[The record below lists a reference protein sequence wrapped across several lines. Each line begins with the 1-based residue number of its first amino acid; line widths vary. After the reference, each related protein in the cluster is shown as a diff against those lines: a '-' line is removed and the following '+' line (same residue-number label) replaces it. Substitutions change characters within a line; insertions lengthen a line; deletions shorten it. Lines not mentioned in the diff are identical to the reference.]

1 MTKDKIDF
9 DDLGY
14 ELSRARQ
21 LSQGDR
27 LNVMESLA
35 TFAQR
40 LSSLTKEI
48 KTVFKLIHQLKEN
61 QETIAKA
68 LNHVLI
74 HAENKELWIEI
85 SKEEEDAK
93 SL

>member
-9 DDLGY
+9 DELGY
-14 ELSRARQ
+14 QLARSRQ

-27 LNVMESLA
+27 MNVMESLA

-40 LSSLTKEI
+40 LRLLTDEVKTLFKLVKEI
-48 KTVFKLIHQLKEN
+48 KDN
-61 QETIAKA
+61 QEVIAKA

-74 HAENKELWIEI
+74 KAENKELWIEI
-85 SKEEEDAK
+85 SKEENK
-93 SL
+93 

>member
-9 DDLGY
+9 DELGY
-14 ELSRARQ
+14 QLARSRQ

-40 LSSLTKEI
+40 LRLLTDEVKTLFKLVKEI
-48 KTVFKLIHQLKEN
+48 KDN
-61 QETIAKA
+61 QEVIAKA
-68 LNHVLI
+68 LHDVLI
-74 HAENKELWIEI
+74 KAENKELWIEI
-85 SKEEEDAK
+85 SKEENK
-93 SL
+93 

>member
-14 ELSRARQ
+14 ELARARQ

-27 LNVMESLA
+27 MNVMESLA

-40 LSSLTKEI
+40 LSGLTKEI
-48 KTVFKLIHQLKEN
+48 KTIFKLLYQLKEN

-74 HAENKELWIEI
+74 YSENKELWIEI
-85 SKEEEDAK
+85 SKEEEDEQ

>member
-14 ELSRARQ
+14 ELARARQ

-40 LSSLTKEI
+40 LS
-48 KTVFKLIHQLKEN
+48 LIH
-61 QETIAKA
+61 I
-68 LNHVLI
+68 
-74 HAENKELWIEI
+74 
-85 SKEEEDAK
+85 
-93 SL
+93 

>member
-9 DDLGY
+9 DDLQR
-14 ELSRARQ
+14 ELARSRR

-40 LSSLTKEI
+40 QSVLTKEV
-48 KTVFKLIHQLKEN
+48 KTLFKLLKKLKDN
-61 QETIAKA
+61 QDSIAKA
-68 LNHVLI
+68 LNQVLI

>member
-9 DDLGY
+9 DDLQY
-14 ELSRARQ
+14 QLARSRQ

-40 LSSLTKEI
+40 LGSLTQEV
-48 KTVFKLIHQLKEN
+48 KTLFKLLYQIKEN
-61 QETIAKA
+61 QEVIAKA

-74 HAENKELWIEI
+74 KAENKELWIEI
-85 SKEEEDAK
+85 SKEEEDEK

>member
-14 ELSRARQ
+14 ELARARQ

-40 LSSLTKEI
+40 LGSLHKEV
-48 KTVFKLIHQLKEN
+48 KTLFKLLYQLKEN

-74 HAENKELWIEI
+74 LSENKELWIEI
-85 SKEEEDAK
+85 SKEEDNAK

>member
-9 DDLGY
+9 DELGY
-14 ELSRARQ
+14 QLARSRQ

-40 LSSLTKEI
+40 LRVLMDEV
-48 KTVFKLIHQLKEN
+48 KTLFKLLHQIKEN

-74 HAENKELWIEI
+74 KAENKELWIEI

>member
-9 DDLGY
+9 DDLNY
-14 ELSRARQ
+14 QLARSRQ

-40 LSSLTKEI
+40 QSVLMKEV
-48 KTVFKLIHQLKEN
+48 KTLYKLLYKLKEN
-61 QETIAKA
+61 QETIAKT
-68 LNHVLI
+68 LQDFLI
-74 HAENKELWIEI
+74 MAENKELWIEI
-85 SKEEEDAK
+85 SKEEDNAK

>member
-9 DDLGY
+9 DDLQH
-14 ELSRARQ
+14 ELARSRR

-40 LSSLTKEI
+40 QSVLMKEV
-48 KTVFKLIHQLKEN
+48 KTLYKLLYQLKEN

-74 HAENKELWIEI
+74 LSENKELWIEI

>member
-9 DDLGY
+9 DDLSY
-14 ELSRARQ
+14 QLARSRQ

-40 LSSLTKEI
+40 QSVLTKEV
-48 KTVFKLIHQLKEN
+48 KTLFKLLKKLKDN
-61 QETIAKA
+61 QDSIAKA
-68 LNHVLI
+68 LNQVLI

>member
-9 DDLGY
+9 DDLQH
-14 ELSRARQ
+14 ELARSRR

-40 LSSLTKEI
+40 QSVLMKEV
-48 KTVFKLIHQLKEN
+48 KTLYKLLYQLKEN

-74 HAENKELWIEI
+74 LSENKELWIEI
-85 SKEEEDAK
+85 SKEEDNAK

>member
-14 ELSRARQ
+14 ELAKARQ

-27 LNVMESLA
+27 LTVMESLA

-40 LSSLTKEI
+40 QSVLMKEV
-48 KTVFKLIHQLKEN
+48 KTLYKLLYKLKEN

-74 HAENKELWIEI
+74 LSENKELWIDI
-85 SKEEEDAK
+85 SKEEVNDRT
-93 SL
+93 

>member
-14 ELSRARQ
+14 ELARARQ

-40 LSSLTKEI
+40 LGSLTKEV
-48 KTVFKLIHQLKEN
+48 KTLFKLLYQLKEN

-74 HAENKELWIEI
+74 LSENKELWIEI

>member
-9 DDLGY
+9 DDLSY
-14 ELSRARQ
+14 QLARSRQ

-27 LNVMESLA
+27 MNVMESLA

-40 LSSLTKEI
+40 LSGLTKEV
-48 KTVFKLIHQLKEN
+48 KTLFKLLKQLKEN
-61 QETIAKA
+61 QETIATA

>member
-9 DDLGY
+9 DDLQYG
-14 ELSRARQ
+14 LARSRQ

-40 LSSLTKEI
+40 LRVLTNEVKTLFKLVKEI
-48 KTVFKLIHQLKEN
+48 KDN
-61 QETIAKA
+61 QEVIAKA
-68 LNHVLI
+68 LHDVLI
-74 HAENKELWIEI
+74 KAENKELWVEI
-85 SKEEEDAK
+85 SKEENK
-93 SL
+93 

>member
-9 DDLGY
+9 DELGY
-14 ELSRARQ
+14 QLARSRQ

-27 LNVMESLA
+27 LNVMEALA

-40 LSSLTKEI
+40 MSTLTKEV
-48 KTVFKLIHQLKEN
+48 KTLFKLIHQLKEN

>member
-9 DDLGY
+9 DDLSY
-14 ELSRARQ
+14 ELARARQ

-40 LSSLTKEI
+40 QSVLMKEV
-48 KTVFKLIHQLKEN
+48 KTLYKLLYKLKEN
-61 QETIAKA
+61 QETIATA
-68 LNHVLI
+68 LNHILI
-74 HAENKELWIEI
+74 KAENKELWIEI
-85 SKEEEDAK
+85 SKEK
-93 SL
+93 NK

>member
-14 ELSRARQ
+14 ELARARQ

-40 LSSLTKEI
+40 QSVLMKEV
-48 KTVFKLIHQLKEN
+48 KTLYKLLYKLKEN
-61 QETIAKA
+61 QETIATA
-68 LNHVLI
+68 LNHILI
-74 HAENKELWIEI
+74 KAENKELWIEI

>member
-9 DDLGY
+9 DDLQRD
-14 ELSRARQ
+14 LARSRR

-40 LSSLTKEI
+40 QSVLMKEV
-48 KTVFKLIHQLKEN
+48 KTLYKLLYQLKEN

-74 HAENKELWIEI
+74 LSENKELWIEI
-85 SKEEEDAK
+85 SKEEDNAK

>member
-9 DDLGY
+9 DDLQH
-14 ELSRARQ
+14 ELARSRR

-40 LSSLTKEI
+40 QSVLMKEV
-48 KTVFKLIHQLKEN
+48 KTLYKLLYKLKEN

-68 LNHVLI
+68 LKHVLI

>member
-9 DDLGY
+9 DDLNY
-14 ELSRARQ
+14 QLARSRQ

-40 LSSLTKEI
+40 QSVLMKEV
-48 KTVFKLIHQLKEN
+48 KTLYKLLYKLKEN
-61 QETIAKA
+61 QETIATA
-68 LNHVLI
+68 LNHILI
-74 HAENKELWIEI
+74 KAENKELWIEI
-85 SKEEEDAK
+85 SKEEDNAK

>member
-9 DDLGY
+9 DELGY
-14 ELSRARQ
+14 QLARSRQ

-40 LSSLTKEI
+40 LRLLTDEV
-48 KTVFKLIHQLKEN
+48 KTLFKLVKQIKDN
-61 QETIAKA
+61 QEVIAKA

-74 HAENKELWIEI
+74 KAENKELWVEI
-85 SKEEEDAK
+85 SKEENK
-93 SL
+93 

>member
-9 DDLGY
+9 DDLQR
-14 ELSRARQ
+14 ELARSRR

-40 LSSLTKEI
+40 QSVLMKEV
-48 KTVFKLIHQLKEN
+48 KTLYKLLYKLKEN
-61 QETIAKA
+61 QETIAKT
-68 LNHVLI
+68 LQDFLI
-74 HAENKELWIEI
+74 MAENKELWIEI
-85 SKEEEDAK
+85 SKEEDNAK